1 MSKLPKEKKP
11 LNKFVALTG
20 AGLQMGVT
28 IYLAVFIGKKLDE
41 NYPTEKNWFTIV
53 FTLFGVAIALI
64 SLIVQVNRI
73 NK

>member
-20 AGLQMGVT
+20 AGLQMGIT

-53 FTLFGVAIALI
+53 FTLLGVAIALT